1 MRTETDR
8 AVGMGRQSIACSA
21 HERFGEPHHARMAPR
36 LDQTEVTLALPARE
50 SDLQL
55 GRELGVAAVARDPTR
70 WQLVLGTTDLDLV
83 APDAIGGSRIAVSLS
98 TGPLARRLR
107 TSRPD
112 EPLLRAIGVTRG
124 HAAPH
129 VLDAT
134 AGLGRDALVMT
145 HHGCTVDAIERVA
158 AFVLL
163 VRAAIVGTSI
173 ERRLRLVAGEAIA
186 WMEALPA
193 ERRPD
198 VVYLDPMF
206 AEEGRAQ
213 VKKDMQALRLLAAP
227 PVDAEALFATAM
239 RTARHRV
246 VCKRH
251 PDGPAL
257 GGKPSFVVE
266 GERVRFDV
274 HVIGTRAT

>member
-1 MRTETDR
+1 
-8 AVGMGRQSIACSA
+8 
-21 HERFGEPHHARMAPR
+21 MAPR
-36 LDQTEVTLALPARE
+36 LDPPEVTLALPALENDRR
-50 SDLQL
+50 LAA
-55 GRELGVAAVARDPTR
+55 ELAVRTAARDPTT
-70 WQLVLGTTDLDLV
+70 WQLVRGVPDLDLV

-124 HAAPH
+124 QPPPS

-134 AGLGRDALVMT
+134 AGLCRDALVLA

-163 VRAAIVGTSI
+163 VRSAIAGTSL
-173 ERRLRLVAGEAIA
+173 ERRLRVGVGDSLQWLADV
-186 WMEALPA
+186 PA

-213 VKKDMQALRLLAAP
+213 VKKDMQALRMLATQPLDEA
-227 PVDAEALFATAM
+227 ALFAAAMATAT
-239 RTARHRV
+239 RRV

-251 PDGPAL
+251 PDGASL

-274 HVIGTRAT
+274 HVIGTRST